1 MELAQNQENENREFN
16 AMREHVELL
25 LANGWIITARIPLTL
40 ERQGQRSVLRY
51 GVLISR
57 Q

>member
-1 MELAQNQENENREFN
+1 MVLAQNQENENREFN